1 MDTIYTIRGVNSGYF
16 YVSKSNRRKAK
27 KRKVSRKAISKQ
39 KVRAFISNAS
49 SSEII
54 QSQNLNLEALAT
66 ISLPQVKYLHLMY
79 EDGQLSDESVHLI
92 SEYIENFPRK
102 ESHLSEL
109 DNDNVDDCDSEDDV
123 DDDDVVDNN
132 DGDSGDNDDVDDN
145 NNDVDG

>member
-1 MDTIYTIRGVNSGYF
+1 
-16 YVSKSNRRKAK
+16 
-27 KRKVSRKAISKQ
+27 
-39 KVRAFISNAS
+39 
-49 SSEII
+49 
-54 QSQNLNLEALAT
+54 
-66 ISLPQVKYLHLMY
+66 MY

-92 SEYIENFPRK
+92 SEYIENFPRT

-145 NNDVDG
+145 NDDVDG